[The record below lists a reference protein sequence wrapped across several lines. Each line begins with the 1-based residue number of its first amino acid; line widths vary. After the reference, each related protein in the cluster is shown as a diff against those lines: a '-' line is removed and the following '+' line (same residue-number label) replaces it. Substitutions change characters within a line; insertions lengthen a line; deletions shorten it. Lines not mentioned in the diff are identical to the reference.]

1 MGDTISCTNEVFGDP
16 KPSARKECRCTPAIA
31 DNITASEFLPTPNT
45 EKMYD
50 FQSENTIAIKSLTTV
65 KNNSFQLSDPNMDIN
80 VMLAA
85 EVKIQSYPDHTM
97 RIKFT
102 NPTFYLL
109 EEENVLKNGHKKIET
124 GTKTFGPRVHVKPQF
139 QKYLTDPMVVLM
151 KGKSFRSLIV
161 SKMEPANI
169 TKIKAYLVKELR
181 SNGLSPNLRLLNTTG
196 ISEPLK
202 VPNQPTKINL

>member
-1 MGDTISCTNEVFGDP
+1 MH
-16 KPSARKECRCTPAIA
+16 
-31 DNITASEFLPTPNT
+31 
-45 EKMYD
+45 
-50 FQSENTIAIKSLTTV
+50 FQSENTIAIKGLTTV
-65 KNNSFQLSDPNMDIN
+65 KNIAFQLSDPNMDIN

-97 RIKFT
+97 RIKLN

-124 GTKTFGPRVHVKPQF
+124 GTKTFGARVHVKPQF

-169 TKIKAYLVKELR
+169 TKIKASLVKELR

>member
-1 MGDTISCTNEVFGDP
+1 ME
-16 KPSARKECRCTPAIA
+16 R
-31 DNITASEFLPTPNT
+31 L
-45 EKMYD
+45 YD
-50 FQSENTIAIKSLTTV
+50 FQSEIIIGIKGLTIM
-65 KNNSFQLSDPNMDIN
+65 KNNAFQPSDPNMDIN

-97 RIKFT
+97 RIKID

-109 EEENVLKNGHKKIET
+109 EEENVLNNGSKMIET
-124 GTKTFGPRVHVKPQF
+124 RTKTFGPSVHVKPQF

-169 TKIKAYLVKELR
+169 TKIKTHLVQELR
-181 SNGLSPNLRLLNTTG
+181 SNGLSPSLRLLNTSG
-196 ISEPLK
+196 ILEPLK
-202 VPNQPTKINL
+202 MPNQPTKIKL